1 MPPAVLH
8 CRVIFRPAFPARPV
22 TGKELPYLPA
32 FLSQPTVAEKPY
44 TAKMSCIA
52 IICGGKSAPVPP
64 AVLHCLR
71 HLPSRLSRE
80 VCHGKVSSA
89 PHRLPL
95 ETYGFQTAQR
105 DFMPC
110 IAIGG
115 GKAAP
120 CRLMYCTAASS
131 SVPPFP
137 RGLSREGKLCASSP
151 SSRNIRFPDCAA
163 RHDAL
168 YRNRLR
174 LHGAV
179 PVPPAVSRFP
189 AKSTQKKRSPVRGF
203 SHVCVWRDSNPRPSE
218 SESDALSSCATNTK
232 YPTTIPCFAPESKAI
247 FYSRLFRLCSAG
259 FS

>member
-1 MPPAVLH
+1 MIPKQTPV
-8 CRVIFRPAFPARPV
+8 RNFRPAACRFTLSFPQ
-22 TGKELPYLPA
+22 G
-32 FLSQPTVAEKPY
+32 
-44 TAKMSCIA
+44 
-52 IICGGKSAPVPP
+52 
-64 AVLHCLR
+64 
-71 HLPSRLSRE
+71 LSRE
-80 VCHGKVSSA
+80 GKLCA
-89 PHRLPL
+89 YRLPL

-105 DFMPC
+105 DIMPC
-110 IAIGG
+110 IAIICG